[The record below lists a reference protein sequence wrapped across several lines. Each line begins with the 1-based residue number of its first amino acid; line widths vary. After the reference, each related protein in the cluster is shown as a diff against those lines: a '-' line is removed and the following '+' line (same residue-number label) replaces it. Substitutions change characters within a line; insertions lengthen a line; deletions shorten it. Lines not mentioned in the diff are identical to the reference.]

1 MSKKASHLGSK
12 PIPGLF
18 FGMAAP
24 IAVGMMVHGL
34 YNVVDAIFVTRVIGV
49 DAMGGISIVFPI
61 QMFIFALATLVGSGM
76 ASIAARHLGAKDEAS
91 ANGAIDIAFRLGLT
105 MALFITLGIYFNI
118 NSLLLLLGVSEA
130 LWPYA
135 YDYLVPLVLFSFPI
149 VLISSIPSDL
159 LRAEGKA
166 VLMMVSMVSSAV
178 LNIILDAVFIFGLGM
193 GVEGVAYATIIAQI
207 FAAAVMLYFILGG
220 KTQLK
225 LQPFTYKMDWILLKD
240 IVLLG
245 IPILISHAGVSV
257 FIGLTNYTV
266 AQFPEAN
273 SDLYVSAYG
282 LIGRL
287 MIFFILPAIAMTI
300 SFQTLA
306 GYNYGAKQYDRVLTT
321 IKVGLGASLCYG
333 ISVSALMLFI
343 PDQIIGIFTQ
353 DQALLDTTAM
363 IAFWSFIFFPLS
375 NAHSVI
381 SSLFQA
387 LGKARQAIFLSSLR
401 IYLILIPALLILPR
415 IYGIDGIW
423 YSFPIAD
430 LVAFSVVVYFVLRER
445 ASLIRRN
452 AASAASLEQNEN
464 QSRSPKADLG
474 A

>member
-1 MSKKASHLGSK
+1 MSKKTSNLGTK
-12 PIPGLF
+12 PVIGLF

-76 ASIAARHLGAKDEAS
+76 ASIVARQLGAKQDDK
-91 ANGAIDIAFRLGLT
+91 ANTTIDMAFRLGLSL
-105 MALFITLGIYFNI
+105 AIVITVGIYLNI
-118 NSLLLLLGVSEA
+118 NSLLHFLGVSDA

-135 YDYLVPLVLFSFPI
+135 YDYLMPLVLLSFPI
-149 VLISSIPSDL
+149 VLVSSIPSDL

-166 VLMMVSMVSSAV
+166 MLMMIGMVSSAV
-178 LNIILDAVFIFGLGM
+178 LNIILDAVFIFVLEM
-193 GVEGVAYATIIAQI
+193 GVEGVAYATILSQI
-207 FAAAVMLYFILGG
+207 FAAMVMLYFILGG

-225 LQPFTYKMDWILLKD
+225 LRPFAYKMDWPILKD
-240 IVLLG
+240 ITVLG
-245 IPILISHAGVSV
+245 IPILISHAGVSL
-257 FIGLTNYTV
+257 FIGLTNYSVT
-266 AQFPEAN
+266 QFSEVN

-300 SFQTLA
+300 SFQTIA
-306 GYNYGAKQYDRVLTT
+306 GYNYGAKHYDRVLET
-321 IKVGLGASLCYG
+321 IKVGVTASLCYG
-333 ISVSALMLFI
+333 LGVSAIMLFI
-343 PDQIIGIFTQ
+343 PHQIIGIFTQ
-353 DQALLDTTAM
+353 DQALLATTAG
-363 IAFWSFIFFPLS
+363 IAFWSFLLFPLS

-401 IYLILIPALLILPR
+401 IYLLLIPALLILPK
-415 IYGIDGIW
+415 IYGIEGIW
-423 YSFPIAD
+423 YSFPLADAIAF
-430 LVAFSVVVYFVLRER
+430 AVVVYFVFRER
-445 ASLIRRN
+445 SNLIGLNLASKAHAQADQTN
-452 AASAASLEQNEN
+452 QTQKAA
-464 QSRSPKADLG
+464 
-474 A
+474 

>member
-1 MSKKASHLGSK
+1 MSKKTSNLGTK
-12 PIPGLF
+12 PVIGLF

-76 ASIAARHLGAKDEAS
+76 ASIVARHLGAKQDDK
-91 ANGAIDIAFRLGLT
+91 ANTTIDMAFRLGLSL
-105 MALFITLGIYFNI
+105 AIVITVGIYLNI
-118 NSLLLLLGVSEA
+118 NSLLHFLGVSDA

-135 YDYLVPLVLFSFPI
+135 YDYLMPLVLLSFPI
-149 VLISSIPSDL
+149 VLVSSIPSDL

-166 VLMMVSMVSSAV
+166 MLMMIGMVSSAV
-178 LNIILDAVFIFGLGM
+178 LNIILDAVFIFVLEM
-193 GVEGVAYATIIAQI
+193 GVEGVAYATILSQI
-207 FAAAVMLYFILGG
+207 FAAMVMLYFILGG

-225 LQPFTYKMDWILLKD
+225 LRPFAYKMDWPILKD
-240 IVLLG
+240 ITVLG
-245 IPILISHAGVSV
+245 IPILISHAGVSL
-257 FIGLTNYTV
+257 FIGLTNYSVT
-266 AQFPEAN
+266 QFSEVN

-300 SFQTLA
+300 SFQTIA
-306 GYNYGAKQYDRVLTT
+306 GYNYGAKHYDRVLET
-321 IKVGLGASLCYG
+321 IKVGVTASLCYG
-333 ISVSALMLFI
+333 LGVSAIMLFI
-343 PDQIIGIFTQ
+343 PHQIIGIFTQ
-353 DQALLDTTAM
+353 DQALLATTAG
-363 IAFWSFIFFPLS
+363 IAFWSFLLFPLS

-401 IYLILIPALLILPR
+401 IYLLLIPALLILPK
-415 IYGIDGIW
+415 IYGIEGIW
-423 YSFPIAD
+423 YSFPLADAIAF
-430 LVAFSVVVYFVLRER
+430 AVVVYFVFRER
-445 ASLIRRN
+445 SNLIGLDLASK
-452 AASAASLEQNEN
+452 AHAQADQTN
-464 QSRSPKADLG
+464 QTQKVA
-474 A
+474 

>member
-1 MSKKASHLGSK
+1 MSKKTSNLGTK
-12 PIPGLF
+12 PVIGLF

-76 ASIAARHLGAKDEAS
+76 ASIVARQLGAKQDDK
-91 ANGAIDIAFRLGLT
+91 ANTTIDMAFRLGLSL
-105 MALFITLGIYFNI
+105 AIVITVGIYLNI
-118 NSLLLLLGVSEA
+118 NSLLHFLGVSDA

-135 YDYLVPLVLFSFPI
+135 YDYLMPLVLLSFPI
-149 VLISSIPSDL
+149 VLVSSIPSDL

-166 VLMMVSMVSSAV
+166 MLMMIGMVSSAV
-178 LNIILDAVFIFGLGM
+178 LNIILDAVFIFVLEM
-193 GVEGVAYATIIAQI
+193 GVEGVAYATILSQI
-207 FAAAVMLYFILGG
+207 FAAMVMLYFILGG

-225 LQPFTYKMDWILLKD
+225 LRPFAYKMDWPILKD
-240 IVLLG
+240 ITVLG
-245 IPILISHAGVSV
+245 IPILISHAGVSL
-257 FIGLTNYTV
+257 FIGLTNYSVT
-266 AQFPEAN
+266 QFSEVN

-300 SFQTLA
+300 SFQTIA
-306 GYNYGAKQYDRVLTT
+306 GYNYGAKHYDRVLET
-321 IKVGLGASLCYG
+321 IKVGVTASLCYG
-333 ISVSALMLFI
+333 LGVSAIMLLI
-343 PDQIIGIFTQ
+343 PHQIIGIFTQ
-353 DQALLDTTAM
+353 DQALLATTAG
-363 IAFWSFIFFPLS
+363 IAFWSFLLFPLS

-401 IYLILIPALLILPR
+401 IYLLLIPALLILPK
-415 IYGIDGIW
+415 IYGIEGIW
-423 YSFPIAD
+423 YSFPLADAIAF
-430 LVAFSVVVYFVLRER
+430 AVVVYFVFRER
-445 ASLIRRN
+445 SNLIGLNLASK
-452 AASAASLEQNEN
+452 AHAQADQTN
-464 QSRSPKADLG
+464 QTQKLA
-474 A
+474 

>member
-1 MSKKASHLGSK
+1 MNKSTSHLGTR
-12 PIPGLF
+12 PIFGLF

-76 ASIAARHLGAKDEAS
+76 ASIVARQLGAKQDDK
-91 ANGAIDIAFRLGLT
+91 ANSTIDIAFRLGLGL
-105 MALFITLGIYFNI
+105 ALVLTLGIYLNI
-118 NSLLLLLGVSEA
+118 DSLLHFLGVSQA

-149 VLISSIPSDL
+149 VLVSSIPGDL

-166 VLMMVSMVSSAV
+166 MLMMISMMSSAV
-178 LNIILDAVFIFGLGM
+178 LNIILDAVFIFVLGM
-193 GVEGVAYATIIAQI
+193 GVEGVAYATILSQV
-207 FAAAVMLYFILGG
+207 FAAIVMLYFILGG

-225 LQPFTYKMDWILLKD
+225 LRPFAYKMDWATLKD
-240 IVLLG
+240 ITVLG
-245 IPILISHAGVSV
+245 VPILISHAGVSV
-257 FIGLTNYTV
+257 FIGLTNYSVT
-266 AQFPEAN
+266 QFSEVN
-273 SDLYVSAYG
+273 SDLYVSSYG

-287 MIFFILPAIAMTI
+287 MIFFILPAIAMSI
-300 SFQTLA
+300 SFQTIA
-306 GYNYGAKQYDRVLTT
+306 GYNYGAKKYDRVLKT
-321 IKVGLGASLCYG
+321 IKVGVTASLCYG
-333 ISVSALMLFI
+333 LAVSAVMLLI

-353 DQALLDTTAM
+353 DQALLATTAG
-363 IAFWSFIFFPLS
+363 IAFWSFLLFPLS

-401 IYLILIPALLILPR
+401 IYLVLIPALFILPR
-415 IYGIDGIW
+415 IYGIQGIW
-423 YSFPIAD
+423 YSFPLAD
-430 LVAFSVVVYFVLRER
+430 AVAFVVVVYFLFRER
-445 ASLIRRN
+445 ANLKRLHLASTAPAPTEQANQKEIR
-452 AASAASLEQNEN
+452 A
-464 QSRSPKADLG
+464 
-474 A
+474 

>member
-1 MSKKASHLGSK
+1 MSKKTSHLGTK
-12 PIPGLF
+12 PILGLF

-34 YNVVDAIFVTRVIGV
+34 YNVVDAIFVTRAIGV
-49 DAMGGISIVFPI
+49 NAMGGISIVFPI

-76 ASIAARHLGAKDEAS
+76 ASIVARQLGAKQDDK
-91 ANGAIDIAFRLGLT
+91 ANATIDMAFRLGLT
-105 MALFITLGIYFNI
+105 MAIVITLGIYLNI
-118 NSLLLLLGVSEA
+118 DSLLHFLGVSDA

-135 YDYLVPLVLFSFPI
+135 YDYLVPLVLLSFPI
-149 VLISSIPSDL
+149 VLVSSIPGDL

-166 VLMMVSMVSSAV
+166 MLMMIGMVSSAV
-178 LNIILDAVFIFGLGM
+178 LNIILDAVFIFVLDM
-193 GVEGVAYATIIAQI
+193 GVEGVAYATILSQI
-207 FAAAVMLYFILGG
+207 FATGVMLYFILGG

-225 LQPFTYKMDWILLKD
+225 LHPFAYQMDWSIVKD
-240 IVLLG
+240 ITILG
-245 IPILISHAGVSV
+245 VPILISHAGVSV

-266 AQFPEAN
+266 TQFSDVD

-300 SFQTLA
+300 SFQTIA
-306 GYNYGAKQYDRVLTT
+306 GYNYGAKHYDRVLAT
-321 IKVGLGASLCYG
+321 IKVGITASLCYG
-333 ISVSALMLFI
+333 LGVSALMLLI
-343 PDQIIGIFTQ
+343 PHQIVGIFTQ
-353 DQALLDTTAM
+353 DQALLATTAG
-363 IAFWSFIFFPLS
+363 IAFWSFLLFPLS

-387 LGKARQAIFLSSLR
+387 LGKARHAIFLSSLR
-401 IYLILIPALLILPR
+401 IYLILIPALLVLPK

-423 YSFPIAD
+423 YSFPLSDVI
-430 LVAFSVVVYFVLRER
+430 AFSVVVYFVFRER
-445 ASLIRRN
+445 GNLIRLN
-452 AASAASLEQNEN
+452 LAS
-464 QSRSPKADLG
+464 KAERQADEADQTRRLG